1 MDRLY
6 NSLSRSLLSH
16 CSVTFFFVRS
26 RTVRSLHLPC
36 TQIHRTTKM
45 TKDWR
50 RQGCRLKG
58 GCPPCLAPGVGGTLS
73 IKVSQVPIGIAAF
86 DWQIWVD
93 VCFVS
98 STNKSGDFLFETIGY
113 IKGTYLYIDKLV
125 CRPGKLLMQRHDD
138 GVRNNVIHPSVILSL
153 PLPSSRHRSD
163 GSGEQANTARERK
176 KKKRKKKWGARAT
189 ATRGNQKAK
198 FLSRRETDET
208 ATTRTQGP
216 TQPPPLRWTMHVQVA
231 TVNLPSFQKLSVAAR
246 LKATAHQAS
255 WRCVQP
261 IKRHPALGPCHR
273 SA

>member
-98 STNKSGDFLFETIGY
+98 STYKSGDFLFETIGY

-163 GSGEQANTARERK
+163 GSGDKQTRQGKE
-176 KKKRKKKWGARAT
+176 KRKKEKRNGEQERQRPEGIRRPNSYPGARP
-189 ATRGNQKAK
+189 TRQQ
-198 FLSRRETDET
+198 RRARKD
-208 ATTRTQGP
+208 P
-216 TQPPPLRWTMHVQVA
+216 PNPPLRWTMHVQVA

>member
-1 MDRLY
+1 MY

-216 TQPPPLRWTMHVQVA
+216 TQPPPALDHACTSSYREPSLFPKAISCSPPQSHGTPGLLALCA
-231 TVNLPSFQKLSVAAR
+231 TYQATPCFGPLPPVCLIQ
-246 LKATAHQAS
+246 
-255 WRCVQP
+255 
-261 IKRHPALGPCHR
+261 
-273 SA
+273 

>member
-163 GSGEQANTARERK
+163 GSGDKQTRQGKEKRK
-176 KKKRKKKWGARAT
+176 KKKEMGSKSDSDHRESEGQILIHARD
-189 ATRGNQKAK
+189 
-198 FLSRRETDET
+198 RRDSND
-208 ATTRTQGP
+208 AHARTHP
-216 TQPPPLRWTMHVQVA
+216 TPPWA
-231 TVNLPSFQKLSVAAR
+231 
-246 LKATAHQAS
+246 
-255 WRCVQP
+255 
-261 IKRHPALGPCHR
+261 GPCMYK
-273 SA
+273 

>member
-1 MDRLY
+1 
-6 NSLSRSLLSH
+6 
-16 CSVTFFFVRS
+16 
-26 RTVRSLHLPC
+26 
-36 TQIHRTTKM
+36 M

-50 RQGCRLKG
+50 RQGCGLKG

-138 GVRNNVIHPSVILSL
+138 EVRNNVIHPSVILSL
-153 PLPSSRHRSD
+153 PLPSSGHASD
-163 GSGEQANTARERK
+163 RYWRQPKNMARERK
-176 KKKRKKKWGARAT
+176 EKKKKKKKEQGNGEQDGQRAE
-189 ATRGNQKAK
+189 GNRRPH
-198 FLSRRETDET
+198 FLSRRETDERQQL
-208 ATTRTQGP
+208 TRTQGP
-216 TQPPPLRWTMHVQVA
+216 TQPP
-231 TVNLPSFQKLSVAAR
+231 LP
-246 LKATAHQAS
+246 
-255 WRCVQP
+255 P
-261 IKRHPALGPCHR
+261 PPPPALDYACTCSYREPSLFPKAISCRPPQSHGTPGPPDAVCNLSSDTLLWAPCHR